1 MPKPG
6 QSNNLLGDLPVR
18 GKARRDQIEDALASL
33 HRVLMDI
40 DEMDLR
46 IDQAVRRATIVSPV
60 LVPAQERLEQMRKRI
75 TALHADLG
83 KYWTT
88 GQAHRWE

>member
-1 MPKPG
+1 
-6 QSNNLLGDLPVR
+6 
-18 GKARRDQIEDALASL
+18 
-33 HRVLMDI
+33 MDI